1 MTFLKGLITNIKRM
15 AVHDGKGLRST
26 VFFKGCPLR
35 CIWCHNPDTLSFK
48 KEVAIYPQKC
58 MKCGGCVEVCPT
70 GALDESFVR
79 NCEKCI
85 ECYKCIN
92 ECPVSARVLFGEEW
106 EAEALVRKVLED
118 REFFISSGGGV
129 TLSGGECLAQIDFA
143 EEVAKLLYEQGISV
157 DIDTCGF
164 VNFNAFQR
172 VIPYTDE
179 FLYDIKAIDPVVHKR
194 CTGQD
199 NGIIL
204 ENLRKLDELGRKI
217 EIRYPYVVGC
227 NDGECR
233 AIGEFLSKLKNVS
246 KIKVLGYHNFAKSN
260 YEALGKKNT
269 LPDVTVTREDVQ
281 QAVNI
286 LSSFGL
292 CAVNGMDGD

>member
-1 MTFLKGLITNIKRM
+1 MIKGTVFDIKECS
-15 AVHDGKGLRST
+15 VHDGPGMRTT
-26 VFFKGCPLR
+26 VFLKGCPLR
-35 CIWCHNPDTLSFK
+35 CIWCHNPDTLSFE
-48 KEVAIYPQKC
+48 KEVAVYPQRC
-58 MKCGGCVEVCPT
+58 MSCGGCVGVCPT
-70 GALDESFVR
+70 GALKENFVR
-79 NCEKCI
+79 DCEKCI

-106 EAEALVRKVLED
+106 EAESLVLKVLED

-164 VNFNAFQR
+164 VSFNAFQR
-172 VIPYTDE
+172 IIPYTDE

-204 ENLRKLDELGRKI
+204 ENLRKLDELGCRI
-217 EIRYPYVVGC
+217 EIRYPYVVGY

-233 AIGEFLSKLKNVS
+233 AIGGFLSKLKNVS
-246 KIKVLGYHNFAKSN
+246 KIKVLGYHSFAKSN
-260 YEALGKKNT
+260 YDALGKKNT
-269 LPDVTVTREDVQ
+269 LPDVRVTREDVQ
-281 QAVNI
+281 EAVSI

>member
-1 MTFLKGLITNIKRM
+1 MKGLITNIKRM

-35 CIWCHNPDTLSFK
+35 CVWCHNPDTLSFE
-48 KEVAIYPQKC
+48 KEIATYPQKC
-58 MKCGGCVEVCPT
+58 MSCGGCIEICPV
-70 GALDESFVR
+70 GALGENFSRD
-79 NCEKCI
+79 CEKCI
-85 ECYKCIN
+85 SCYKCVE

-106 EAEALVRKVLED
+106 EAEALAEKVLED

-143 EEVAKLLYEQGISV
+143 QSLAKIFHKQGISV

-164 VNFNAFQR
+164 VSFGAFER
-172 VIPYTDE
+172 IIPYTDE
-179 FLYDIKAIDPVVHKR
+179 FLYDIKAIDSEVHKR

-199 NGIIL
+199 NAIIL
-204 ENLRKLDELGRKI
+204 ENLKKLDELGCRI
-217 EIRYPYVVGC
+217 EIRYPYVVGY

-233 AIGEFLSKLKNVS
+233 AIGEFLSGLKNVR
-246 KIKVLGYHNFAKSN
+246 KIKVLGYHGFAKSN
-260 YEALGKKNT
+260 YEALGRKNT
-269 LPDVTVTREDVQ
+269 LPEINVTRDDVQ
-281 QAVNI
+281 NAVDI

-292 CAVNGMDGD
+292 NAINGMDGD